1 MRLSFLAFALLAIST
16 SSFAYNGQIDA
27 GFTNFDHDSDIIDS
41 NGQINLKGTYYF
53 NPVTIKGPLNEAA
66 FLGHNSNVYADYS
79 YNYAE
84 SKDISIPAG
93 TASRDITS
101 HHFNGGIEYY
111 VEKFYLN
118 AGLGFG
124 QLEVEDKLATP
135 IGTLSNTE
143 KEDLYAY
150 RAVAGYMPISN
161 LLLAA
166 GTVGYQSNNED
177 HDDNRL
183 LLKAKYVAP
192 IGTGQHFNLEANAL
206 LGHTDDLAI
215 AADYYFNPA
224 FNIGAE
230 YSINDDGEDY
240 TDAFAVRAKYFV
252 NSNFAVGGAI
262 GFGDDINVFN
272 INASIRF

>member
-1 MRLSFLAFALLAIST
+1 MKLSFLTFGLLAVSA

-41 NGQINLKGTYYF
+41 NGQVNLHGTYYF
-53 NPVTIKGPLNEAA
+53 NPVAIKGPLNEAA
-66 FLGHNSNVYADYS
+66 FLGHNSNVYADYN
-79 YNYAE
+79 YNYADR
-84 SKDISIPAG
+84 KDISIPAG
-93 TASRDITS
+93 TVSRDVTS
-101 HHFNGGIEYY
+101 HHFSGGIEYY

-118 AGLGFG
+118 AGFGFG
-124 QLEVEDKLATP
+124 QLEIEDKLATP

-143 KEDLYAY
+143 TEDTYTY

-166 GTVGYQSNNED
+166 GTVGYQSSNED

-192 IGTGQHFNLEANAL
+192 IGTGQHFNLEANVL

-230 YSINDDGEDY
+230 YSIHDDSEDD
-240 TDAFAVRAKYFV
+240 TNAFAVRAKYFV

>member
-1 MRLSFLAFALLAIST
+1 MKLSFLTFGLLAVSA

-41 NGQINLKGTYYF
+41 NGQVNLHGTYYF
-53 NPVTIKGPLNEAA
+53 NPVAIKGPLNEAA
-66 FLGHNSNVYADYS
+66 FLGHNSNVYADYN
-79 YNYAE
+79 YNYADR
-84 SKDISIPAG
+84 KDISIPAG
-93 TASRDITS
+93 TVSRDVTS
-101 HHFNGGIEYY
+101 HHFSGGIEYY

-118 AGLGFG
+118 AGFGFG
-124 QLEVEDKLATP
+124 QLEIEDKLATP

-143 KEDLYAY
+143 TEDTYTY

-166 GTVGYQSNNED
+166 GTVGYQSSNED

-192 IGTGQHFNLEANAL
+192 IGAGQHLNLEADAL
-206 LGHTDDLAI
+206 LGNNDNLAI

-224 FNIGAE
+224 FSAGLAYEIADNGQEDTDYFTLRTKYFIQSNLAIGA
-230 YSINDDGEDY
+230 S
-240 TDAFAVRAKYFV
+240 A
-252 NSNFAVGGAI
+252 
-262 GFGDDINVFN
+262 GFGDDMTVLN
-272 INASIRF
+272 INGTFRF